1 MTSAFE
7 RYQTSQ
13 PAVLVEETPQQIVD
27 HNIEFIER
35 ARQLASEEFN
45 ERFASAQV
53 KTTGAQFYVV
63 WFAKTLGNW
72 KALVSTD
79 LIAGQYWEITYNGAK
94 KETYVD
100 AYVKFSNRAVPDGA
114 LS

>member
-1 MTSAFE
+1 MTSAFDT
-7 RYQTSQ
+7 YQNRGNI
-13 PAVLVEETPQQIVD
+13 PVPEEPKQILDDNV
-27 HNIEFIER
+27 EFITR

-45 ERFASAQV
+45 ERFKDAKV
-53 KTTGAQFYVV
+53 NTTSNQFYVV